1 MKTFVGLGF
10 DIHKFSRRR
19 KNLVLGGV
27 KIDYPYGLEAVS
39 DGDVILHSI
48 SDAILGALSQGD
60 IGDYFFPQNTP
71 QDMDSKK
78 IVDFVLKKLGRK
90 KILNVDVTLIL
101 DRPRISSYKKMIVDS
116 LKKIFKAK
124 RINLKIKS
132 KEGTDFLGGENSVVC
147 LSLVSLVEC

>member
-1 MKTFVGLGF
+1 MKIFVGLGF
-10 DIHKFSRRR
+10 DIHKFSKRR
-19 KNLVLGGV
+19 KKLVLGGV

-60 IGDYFFPQNTP
+60 IGDYFSPQNTP

-90 KILNVDVTLIL
+90 KILNIDVTLIL

-116 LKKIFKAK
+116 LKKIFKTK

-132 KEGTDFLGGENSVVC
+132 KEGVNFLGGENSVVC

>member
-1 MKTFVGLGF
+1 MRVFVGLGF
-10 DIHKFSRRR
+10 DIHKFSKER

-60 IGDYFFPQNTP
+60 IGDYFSPQNTP

-78 IVDFVLKKLGRK
+78 IVNFVLKKLGRK
-90 KILNVDVTLIL
+90 KILNIDITLIL

-116 LKKIFKAK
+116 LKKIFKAN

-132 KEGTDFLGGENSVVC
+132 KEGTDFLGGKNSIVC
-147 LSLVSLVEC
+147 ISLVSLVEC